1 MYRIVKKMRLPK
13 KLILRSERINRYLNN
28 ITGNAKDFGL
38 EARIFHFICIFSFVI
53 LSVSQQINLYYGLYE
68 LAVLMGVL
76 QIIGF
81 IFFILSRVYQ
91 KIKLSIIFFALGA
104 NALFV
109 INFYFNSGINGPG
122 LIMFL
127 SGIFLIILIVPK
139 NQFAFWLTINI
150 IEVLVLLFLSYHDP
164 SIFTYRYS
172 DSFLQYADIA
182 STYVLTAIL
191 IFHATN
197 FIRKS
202 YDREKIIAEQKAEE
216 LRISDQTKNKLLSIL
231 AHDLSSPLGSIQN
244 YLEILAELKTEEI
257 DRQSIEASLLNETK
271 NAQHMLSNLLLWSK
285 TQMEGVKINLIPLN
299 LKESI
304 ETAIRIQQS
313 LAIEKNISIEANID
327 QSIMVLADR
336 EMLQLVIRNLIN
348 NSLKFTHAG
357 GKIRIDSKV
366 EENVCLITISDTGR
380 GINYEM
386 QKDLFSMGIKST
398 YGTQNEKGVGLGL
411 SICKE
416 FTELQNGTISFESD
430 PGKGTRFFIGLKLA
444 SALKT

>member
-1 MYRIVKKMRLPK
+1 LYRIVKKMRLQK

-28 ITGNAKDFGL
+28 ITGNAKDFSL

-81 IFFILSRVYQ
+81 IFFILSRVYK

-191 IFHATN
+191 IFLATN

-348 NSLKFTHAG
+348 NSLKFTHSG

-366 EENVCLITISDTGR
+366 EKNVCLITISDTGR

-430 PGKGTRFFIGLKLA
+430 PGKGTRFFIRLKLA
-444 SALKT
+444 SALKP